1 MFARRLLLAALAVVI
16 FTGSA
21 RAAADDQQ
29 APPNPN
35 AGSLRVTVLD
45 QTGAA
50 IVGAAVT
57 VAQPPPATPR
67 TVAANQ
73 RGEALFENLDPGKY
87 VLHVESVGF
96 ESIDIADVNVRRG
109 RQEKREIRLE
119 IGRFVEEVEV
129 TRDKTDEVLND
140 SFSTALTQEQ
150 IDALPD
156 DEEEMQQ
163 QLEQMAG
170 PGAVLRVNGF
180 SGGRLPPKS
189 QIAEIRF
196 RFDPYSAENHESGFP
211 RVDIRTRPG
220 NGNWRNSASFTFRDE
235 SLNARNAFA
244 DEKGAEQARRYQWS
258 LDGPI
263 AKGKTSFSLFVGG
276 LSSYDSQTIN
286 AQDQNGE
293 IRGLVTQPNDRVN
306 LNARVEHALTKNHML
321 RAEFS
326 RNSSEQSNLGVGEYN
341 LADRAYDNEQLNNEF
356 RLSTSGP
363 AGRTMRNEVRFE
375 FDWDDTSSISQSD
388 EVAVIVQGAQSSG
401 GAGVSG
407 GRRSKSIEFADNLD
421 FTLGKN
427 HSLRTGVLVE
437 GGWYRSDE
445 WRNYNG
451 TYTFSGLQS
460 FELGLPLQYS
470 YREGNPLVE
479 YSTWQ
484 YGGYITDDIR
494 VRKNLMVSVGLRAEA
509 QTHLDDLNFA
519 PRFNM
524 TWSPF
529 KSNRTTFRAGAG
541 VFYDWYESNLYE
553 QTLRLDG
560 TRQVDVIIRNP
571 GYPDPMNGGILEDP
585 LPPSVTRA
593 SAELVMPTVKRAS
606 FGLEHAATGWMQLR
620 ANYFVQH
627 TTDVYRALNPN
638 TPIDGVRPDPSVGNV
653 TMIEAIGR
661 EESQGVDFSANLN
674 YAPKRIFG
682 AINYRLGRAMNDGD
696 SSTSL
701 PVNGTNLD
709 GQWGPGRNDVRHR
722 IFGFVTTPL
731 PKGFRVNT
739 NVMFQSG
746 TPYNVTTGFDN
757 NRDSIINDRPE
768 GVTRNSARGD
778 SLFTMDLRL
787 AWSKGFGKPKTG
799 DGQPGG
805 PGGGPVI
812 VRMPAG
818 GPGGGGRG
826 PGGGGG
832 GFMGGGPG
840 GPGANNGRVNLE
852 IFVQANNLLNNV
864 NYMNYTGVITS
875 ADFGQPKS
883 AQSGRRI
890 EVGTRVGF

>member
-1 MFARRLLLAALAVVI
+1 MSVRMLLLSAAAVLALARPAV
-16 FTGSA
+16 
-21 RAAADDQQ
+21 ADDQQ
-29 APPNPN
+29 TPPNPS
-35 AGSLRVTVLD
+35 ATSLRVTVLD

-50 IVGAAVT
+50 IVGASVT
-57 VAQPPPATPR
+57 VAQPPPATPK
-67 TVAANQ
+67 TATAND
-73 RGEALFENLDPGKY
+73 RGEAVFENLEPGKY
-87 VLHVESVGF
+87 VVHVESVGF
-96 ESIDIADVNVRRG
+96 EPIDQPDVNVRRG

-119 IGRFVEEVEV
+119 IGKYVEEVEV

-140 SFSTALTQEQ
+140 SFSTGLTQEQ

-163 QLEQMAG
+163 QLEAMAG

-220 NGNWRNSASFTFRDE
+220 NGTWRNSASFTFRDE

-258 LDGPI
+258 IDGPL

-286 AQDQNGE
+286 ARSQDGD

-306 LNARVEHALTKNHML
+306 LNARVEHALTKNQML
-321 RAEFS
+321 RVEFS
-326 RNSSEQSNLGVGEYN
+326 RNSSDQSNLGVGEYN
-341 LADRAYDNEQLNNEF
+341 LADRAYDNETLNNEF
-356 RLSTSGP
+356 RFSTSGP
-363 AGRTMRNEVRFE
+363 VGRKMRNEVRFE
-375 FDWDDTSSISQSD
+375 FDWDDSSAVSQNDS
-388 EVAVIVQGAQSSG
+388 VAIIVQGAQSSG
-401 GAGVSG
+401 GAGMKG
-407 GRRSKSIEFADNLD
+407 GRRSKTIEFADNLD
-421 FTLGKN
+421 FTLGKK

-437 GGWYRSDE
+437 GGWYRGDQ
-445 WRNYNG
+445 WQNYNG
-451 TYTFSGLQS
+451 TYTFSGLGTY
-460 FELGLPLQYS
+460 ELGLPLQYS
-470 YREGNPLVE
+470 YRTGNPLVE
-479 YSTWQ
+479 YAAWQ

-494 VRKNLMVSVGLRAEA
+494 VRKNLMMSLGLRAEA
-509 QTHLDDLNFA
+509 QTHLDDSLNLA

-541 VFYDWYESNLYE
+541 IFYDWYESNLYE
-553 QTLRLDG
+553 QTIRLDG
-560 TRQVDVIIRNP
+560 QHMVDVIIRNP
-571 GYPDPMNGGILEDP
+571 GYPDPLNGGVLEDP
-585 LPPSVTRA
+585 LPPSVTQA
-593 SAELVMPTVKRAS
+593 SAQLVMPTVKRAS
-606 FGLEHAATGWMQLR
+606 FGLEHAATGWMQIR

-627 TTDVYRALNPN
+627 TSDVYRALNPN
-638 TPIDGVRPDPSVGNV
+638 TPIDGVRPDPTLGNI
-653 TMIEAIGR
+653 TFIEAIGR

-682 AINYRLGRAMNDGD
+682 AINYRLAKAMNDGD
-696 SSTSL
+696 NSTSL

-709 GQWGPGRNDVRHR
+709 GQWGPARNDVRHR
-722 IFGFVTTPL
+722 VFGFVTTPL

-746 TPYNVTTGFDN
+746 TPYNITTGFDN
-757 NRDSIINDRPE
+757 NRDSVINDRPD
-768 GVTRNSARGD
+768 GVTRNSARGAGQ
-778 SLFTMDLRL
+778 FTMDLRL
-787 AWSKGFGKPKTG
+787 GWSRGFGKAKTG

-805 PGGGPVI
+805 PGGGGPVI

-818 GPGGGGRG
+818 GGGGGRG
-826 PGGGGG
+826 PGGPGGG

-840 GPGANNGRVNLE
+840 GPGGNNGRVNLE
-852 IFVQANNLLNNV
+852 IFVQANNVLNNV

-875 ADFGQPKS
+875 ADFGDPKS

-890 EVGTRVGF
+890 EVGTRIGF